1 MDEASTSES
10 EDDGEESDE
19 LMDDDGAAPLVAHW
33 PTTSPSA
40 SDNSDDNSDDPLFVA
55 ARRGPSAAQARFN
68 LSDEDDEF

>member
-10 EDDGEESDE
+10 EDDGEESDGE

-33 PTTSPSA
+33 PTTSPST
-40 SDNSDDNSDDPLFVA
+40 SDNSDDNSDDTPLCVA

-68 LSDEDDEF
+68 ALVA